1 MRTNLFQTIDV
12 KTIPSKGISFELTA
26 TQEECSSLAERFDL
40 PSVRSFVLSG
50 SVKGNDILRYD
61 GRFEAQVV
69 RECVVSLDEFE
80 QTVSGEFS
88 ELFSEKGTDFSAET
102 NFDIDMDD
110 EETVD
115 LIKNGRLEIG
125 EIAAQQFGLHLDP
138 FPKKQEGVFE
148 YKEAEAEQVN
158 PFSVLKNL
166 IKK

>member
-12 KTIPSKGISFELTA
+12 KTIPAKGVSFELKA
-26 TQEECSSLAERFDL
+26 TQEECLQLAERFDL
-40 PSVRSFVLSG
+40 PAVHSFVLSG

-69 RECVVSLDEFE
+69 RECVVSLDEFD
-80 QTVSGEFS
+80 QVVSGDFS
-88 ELFSEKGTDFSAET
+88 ELFSESGTDFSVET

-138 FPKKQEGVFE
+138 FPKKQAGVFE
-148 YKEAEAEQVN
+148 YKEAEAERRN
-158 PFSVLKNL
+158 PFEILKNL
-166 IKK
+166 KK